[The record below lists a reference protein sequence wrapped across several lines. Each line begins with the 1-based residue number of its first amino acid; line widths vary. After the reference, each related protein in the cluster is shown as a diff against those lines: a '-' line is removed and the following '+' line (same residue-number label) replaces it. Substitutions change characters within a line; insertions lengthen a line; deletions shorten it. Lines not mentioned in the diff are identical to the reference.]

1 MTEPKKKPPWKK
13 RVYVVDKSPTKRKI
27 TRHVLVH
34 NVGSHWWIN
43 GCRTEVEIVEGD
55 LWKDSGR
62 VGTRISYSK
71 VKFITIA
78 AHSVAYTSEMIG
90 TTMEIPN
97 RMLYP
102 RFQGRRP
109 SPTE

>member
-1 MTEPKKKPPWKK
+1 
-13 RVYVVDKSPTKRKI
+13 
-27 TRHVLVH
+27 
-34 NVGSHWWIN
+34 
-43 GCRTEVEIVEGD
+43 
-55 LWKDSGR
+55 
-62 VGTRISYSK
+62 